1 MIRIDAKADR
11 DLIGRIGLKL
21 CGKPRAAH
29 CMFLSSDSYTVLFH
43 CAAPPR
49 PACGKAQRDPVRPQP
64 FLYCYSL
71 QPFGHRRPSWAIA
84 HTCTAS
90 RERNGCFHDA
100 VKRCSATAWDGR
112 AAPPSE
118 PTAPGRCRCAMR
130 RAASSLQVHLTAFV
144 FVLGALL
151 CATLKH
157 EVVGKAVGAAEC
169 ARGGRWRFVQV
180 AAQREQ

>member
-1 MIRIDAKADR
+1 MSCAVRCMIRIDVKAPR

-21 CGKPRAAH
+21 CGKPRVAH

-118 PTAPGRCRCAMR
+118 PTARGRCRCAMR
-130 RAASSLQVHLTAFV
+130 RAASSLQVRPDRIRIR
-144 FVLGALL
+144 
-151 CATLKH
+151 
-157 EVVGKAVGAAEC
+157 
-169 ARGGRWRFVQV
+169 ARCTIVCDTEARSGWKSSRRS
-180 AAQREQ
+180 